1 MTNDKKKPDHTAADA
16 GHASPPLVGMPR
28 WVKGFLWVGVA
39 LLLVVLALKVF
50 GGGQHGPG
58 RHLPGAAVPVSGPLH
73 G

>member
-1 MTNDKKKPDHTAADA
+1 MTNKRETDHTAADA
-16 GHASPPLVGMPR
+16 AQTSPAPAGMPR

-39 LLLVVLALKVF
+39 LLLVVLALKVL